1 MKKMN
6 KKDLLKNEEALDVE
20 IKDMRKYISNNNK

>member
-1 MKKMN
+1 MN
-6 KKDLLKNEEALDVE
+6 KKDLLKNEEALDEE